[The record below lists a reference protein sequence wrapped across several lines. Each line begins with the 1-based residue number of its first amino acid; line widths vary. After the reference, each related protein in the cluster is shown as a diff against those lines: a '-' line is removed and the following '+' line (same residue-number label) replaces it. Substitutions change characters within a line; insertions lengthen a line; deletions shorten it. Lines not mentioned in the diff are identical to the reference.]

1 LVLLSYNEKKNLEA
15 LLPEIPFD
23 LFHKVLAVDGGSS
36 DGTLDLYKKNKIEFH
51 VQEEKGRGNA
61 FQMAEKMVTTDC
73 IIFFSTDGNEN
84 PDDLKKMLEILAD
97 GYDMVVAG
105 RYTYSASSTDDS
117 DDPIKLRKGAGILG
131 SKLISLIWGSKI
143 KDAIN
148 GFRGFKVESLKKLKL
163 DAPSHEIELQSTIRS
178 SKLNFNV
185 IEFPTQELERKFEVR
200 KKSANTLRLM
210 YNLGYFMIREMF
222 IGKKFI

>member
-15 LLPEIPFD
+15 LLPAIPFD
-23 LFHKVLAVDGGSS
+23 LFQRVLAIDGGST
-36 DGTLDLYKKNKIEFH
+36 DGTLNLYKKNKIEFH

-61 FQMAEKMVTTDC
+61 FQIAVKMVTTDWV
-73 IIFFSTDGNEN
+73 IFFSTDGNEN
-84 PDDLKKMLEILAD
+84 PDDLEKMLEFLTN

-105 RYTYSASSTDDS
+105 RYTYSDSRTDDS

-131 SKLISLIWGSKI
+131 SQLISLIWGSKI

-178 SKLNFNV
+178 AKLNFKV
-185 IEFPTQELERKFEVR
+185 IEFPTKELIRKFEVR
-200 KKSANTLRLM
+200 KKSANTFRLM
-210 YNLGYFMIREMF
+210 FHLGYFLIREIF